1 MNLSL
6 HAVNLSFWGSA
17 EGIVDRDRISLINS
31 SAILKNAR
39 GARVLGFIVE
49 VTRETLPLGSTDAE
63 VDTIAADCS
72 GGTHASFCKVTKVT
86 EVQHITADCSVGTH
100 TLKKSVKTASL
111 REWPG
116 AMEFLLACTLFL
128 LRF

>member
-17 EGIVDRDRISLINS
+17 EGIVDRNRISLINS

-39 GARVLGFIVE
+39 GARVLGLIVE
-49 VTRETLPLGSTDAE
+49 VTRETLPMGSIDAD
-63 VDTIAADCS
+63 VDTMAADCS
-72 GGTHASFCKVTKVT
+72 GGTHASFCKVVTKVT
-86 EVQHITADCSVGTH
+86 EVQHIAADCSVGTH

-111 REWPG
+111 QEWPG

-128 LRF
+128 L